1 MSHDSQLQNA
11 VLAELN
17 WDPRVPAGH
26 IGVSAVDGI
35 VTLTG
40 HTETYAE
47 KHAAETA
54 TSRVKGMRGVSEKVE
69 VRLRHDAK
77 RVDDEIAAAIVNR
90 FSWDVSIPVHSVVPT
105 VENGWVTLTGKV
117 SWHFE
122 KDAAEQDVRRLA
134 GVVGVV
140 NRITIKPRVNV
151 ENVSDDITHAAPFL
165 VVRSQAGHR
174 DSRRWHSSPDQYGP
188 DLQGSPDGRSDGLG
202 FARCDD
208 GRQPHCRRL
217 SL

>member
-40 HTETYAE
+40 HTETFAE

-54 TSRVKGMRGVSEKVE
+54 TSRVKGVRGVSEKVE

-90 FSWDVSIPVHSVVPT
+90 FSWDVSIPVHSVIPT
-105 VENGWVTLTGKV
+105 VENGWVTLTGEV

-140 NRITIKPRVNV
+140 NKITIKPRVNV
-151 ENVSDDITHAAPFL
+151 ENVSDDITHALHRSWLFDPKL
-165 VVRSQAGHR
+165 VTVTADGGTVHLTGTVPTVK
-174 DSRRWHSSPDQYGP
+174 DRRTAEATAWASPGAMMVDNRIAVG
-188 DLQGSPDGRSDGLG
+188 
-202 FARCDD
+202 
-208 GRQPHCRRL
+208 
-217 SL
+217 

>member
-26 IGVSAVDGI
+26 IGVSAIDGI

-54 TSRVKGMRGVSEKVE
+54 TSRVKGVRGVSEKVE

-90 FSWDVSIPVHSVVPT
+90 FSWDVSIPVHSVIPT
-105 VENGWVTLTGKV
+105 VENGWVTLTGEV

-140 NRITIKPRVNV
+140 NKITIKPRVNV
-151 ENVSDDITHAAPFL
+151 ENVSDDITHALHRSWLFDPKL
-165 VVRSQAGHR
+165 VTVTADGGTVHLTGTVPTFK
-174 DSRRWHSSPDQYGP
+174 DRRTAEATAWASPGAMMVDNRIAVG
-188 DLQGSPDGRSDGLG
+188 
-202 FARCDD
+202 
-208 GRQPHCRRL
+208 
-217 SL
+217 

>member
-26 IGVSAVDGI
+26 IGVRAIDGI

-54 TSRVKGMRGVSEKVE
+54 TSRVKGVRGVSEKIE

-77 RVDDEIAAAIVNR
+77 RVDEEIATAIVNR
-90 FSWDVSIPVHSVVPT
+90 FSWDVSILGHSVVPT
-105 VENGWVTLTGKV
+105 VENGWVTLTGEV

-122 KDAAEQDVRRLA
+122 KDAAEEDVRRLA
-134 GVVGVV
+134 GVVGVI
-140 NRITIKPRVNV
+140 NKITIKPRVNV
-151 ENVSDDITHAAPFL
+151 ENVSDDITHALHRSWLFDPKL
-165 VVRSQAGHR
+165 VTVTADGGTVHLTGTVPTVK
-174 DSRRWHSSPDQYGP
+174 DRRTAEATAWASPGAMMVDNRISVG
-188 DLQGSPDGRSDGLG
+188 
-202 FARCDD
+202 
-208 GRQPHCRRL
+208 
-217 SL
+217 

>member
-1 MSHDSQLQNA
+1 MSRDSQLQNA

-26 IGVSAVDGI
+26 IGVTAVDGI

-54 TSRVKGMRGVSEKVE
+54 TSRVKGVRGVSEKVE

-90 FSWDVSIPVHSVVPT
+90 FSWDVSIPVHSVIPT
-105 VENGWVTLTGKV
+105 VESGWVTLTGEV

-122 KDAAEQDVRRLA
+122 KEAAEQDVRRLA

-140 NRITIKPRVNV
+140 NKITIKPRVNV
-151 ENVSDDITHAAPFL
+151 DNVSDDITHALHRSWLFDPKL
-165 VVRSQAGHR
+165 VTVTAEGGTVHLTGTVPTFK
-174 DSRRWHSSPDQYGP
+174 DRRTAEATAWASPGAMMVDNRIAVG
-188 DLQGSPDGRSDGLG
+188 
-202 FARCDD
+202 
-208 GRQPHCRRL
+208 
-217 SL
+217 

>member
-26 IGVSAVDGI
+26 IGVSANAGI
-35 VTLTG
+35 VTLSG

-54 TSRVKGMRGVSEKVE
+54 ASRVKGVKGVSEKIE
-69 VRLRHDAK
+69 VRLLHGAK
-77 RVDDEIAAAIVNR
+77 RGDDEIAAAIVNR
-90 FSWDVSIPVHSVVPT
+90 FSWDVSVPADSIVPT
-105 VENGWVTLTGKV
+105 VEKGWVTLTGEV
-117 SWHFE
+117 TWHFE

-140 NRITIKPRVNV
+140 NKITVKPRVNV
-151 ENVSDDITHAAPFL
+151 ENISDDITHALHRSWLFDPKL
-165 VVRSQAGHR
+165 VTVTADGGTVHLTGTVPTYK
-174 DSRRWHSSPDQYGP
+174 DRRTAEATAWASPGAVTVDN
-188 DLQGSPDGRSDGLG
+188 RI
-202 FARCDD
+202 AVA
-208 GRQPHCRRL
+208 
-217 SL
+217 

>member
-54 TSRVKGMRGVSEKVE
+54 TSRVKGVRGVSEKVE
-69 VRLRHDAK
+69 VRLRSGAK

-90 FSWDVSIPVHSVVPT
+90 FSWDVSIPVHSVIPT
-105 VENGWVTLTGKV
+105 VENGWVTLTGEV

-140 NRITIKPRVNV
+140 NKITIKPRVNV
-151 ENVSDDITHAAPFL
+151 ENVSDDITHALHRSWLFDPKL
-165 VVRSQAGHR
+165 VTVTAEGGTVHLTGTVPTFK
-174 DSRRWHSSPDQYGP
+174 DRRTAEATAWASPGAMMVDNRIAVG
-188 DLQGSPDGRSDGLG
+188 
-202 FARCDD
+202 
-208 GRQPHCRRL
+208 
-217 SL
+217 